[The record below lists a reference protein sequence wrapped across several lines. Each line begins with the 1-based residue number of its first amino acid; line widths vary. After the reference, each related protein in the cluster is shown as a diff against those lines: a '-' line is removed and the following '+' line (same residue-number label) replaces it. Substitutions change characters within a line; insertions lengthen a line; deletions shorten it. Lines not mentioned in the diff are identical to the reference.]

1 MNCENLWQIFDRMGL
16 NFFSGV
22 PDSTFKAWMTF
33 LDHEHG
39 KKLKNVIACN
49 ECEAVA
55 IVTGYHLATGKIGA
69 VYMQNAGEGKTVNPL
84 VSLCHPEVYSIPLFL
99 MIGWRGEP
107 GKKDEPQHKKMGKIT
122 IQLLDLLDIP
132 HRILPDSPKMAES
145 LIQELIEIA
154 NTEKKPVA
162 LIIKRGILEQDI
174 RGDELEDKFDMNRED
189 AIQIIVNNLKGSEI
203 IISTTG
209 KTSRELF
216 EYRLARGETPR
227 DFYTVG
233 GMGCAA
239 SIALGVALQHPYKN
253 VIILDGDGSLLMQ
266 MGSMATIGHYAPENL
281 YHILIDNKSHDS
293 TGGQPTVSAT
303 VNFEEIAKGCGYR
316 SAKTLQKKGE
326 LSQSIREMSTELG
339 PIMCI
344 INVNKGSRIDLGR
357 PTTTSIQN
365 KNEFMKHIRK

>member
-1 MNCENLWQIFDRMGL
+1 MGL
-16 NFFSGV
+16 DFFSGI
-22 PDSTFKAWMTF
+22 PDSTFKTWMTF

-39 KKLKNVIACN
+39 KKLQNIIACN

-55 IVTGYHLATGKIGA
+55 IVTGYHLATGKIGV

-107 GKKDEPQHKKMGKIT
+107 GEKDEPQHQKMGKIT
-122 IQLLDLLDIP
+122 IPLLELLDIP
-132 HRILPDSPKMAES
+132 YKILPDSLEEAES
-145 LIQELIEIA
+145 RIQELIEIA

-162 LIIKRGILEQDI
+162 LIIKRGILEKGVKD
-174 RGDELEDKFDMNRED
+174 DPFDPVFDLNRED
-189 AIQIIVNNLKGSEI
+189 AIHIIMNNLLGSEI

-216 EYRLARGETPR
+216 EYRISRGETPR

-239 SIALGVALQHPYKN
+239 SIALGVALQNSNKK

-281 YHILIDNKSHDS
+281 YHILIDNRSHDS
-293 TGGQPTVSAT
+293 TGGQPTVSKT
-303 VNFEEIAKGCGYR
+303 VKFEEIARACGYK
-316 SAKTLQKKGE
+316 SAKTLRTEGE
-326 LSQSIREMSTELG
+326 LSQCIREINTEQGSL
-339 PIMCI
+339 MI
-344 INVNKGSRIDLGR
+344 IVNVNKGARNNLGR
-357 PTTTSIQN
+357 PTTTPIQN
-365 KNEFMKHIRK
+365 KKEFMKLIRN